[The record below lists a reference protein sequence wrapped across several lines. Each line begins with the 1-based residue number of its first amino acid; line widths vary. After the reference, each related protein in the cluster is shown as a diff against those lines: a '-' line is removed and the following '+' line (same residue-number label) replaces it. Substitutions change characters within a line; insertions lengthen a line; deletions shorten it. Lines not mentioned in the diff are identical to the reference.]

1 MPGKAALVT
10 GAGGGIGR
18 EIARRLSGDGFG
30 VACADLDEA
39 AAGRTAAAI
48 GGDSHAVRIDV
59 GDESSAIAG
68 VRAVVE
74 KYGGLDGLVNC
85 AGIHIQAVVAKT
97 AAADWDRIHRVNARG
112 TFLMCREAARV
123 MAPRRAGRIV
133 NIITK
138 LGFGN
143 PYSAAYMA
151 SKCAVWGLTQC
162 LAAELARAGITVNA
176 VAPGHVGPGTGMEAA
191 FRAKAEKLGMPWE
204 AFERAVLAAIP
215 VGRWCAP
222 SDVAA
227 AVSFLMRDEAGFV
240 TGEVVNATGGFSG
253 YSFAPPPEESEA
265 ELA

>member
-18 EIARRLSGDGFG
+18 EIARRLSGDGFR
-30 VACADLDEA
+30 VACADIDEA
-39 AAGRTAAAI
+39 AASAAAAEI
-48 GGDSHAVRIDV
+48 GGDSQAVRIDV
-59 GDESSAIAG
+59 GDEASAVAG
-68 VRAVVE
+68 VRAALE
-74 KYGGLDGLVNC
+74 TCGRLDGLVNC
-85 AGIHIQAVVAKT
+85 AGVHMQAVVAKT
-97 AAADWDRIHRVNARG
+97 AAADWDRIHRTNARG

-123 MAPRRAGRIV
+123 MAPQRAGRIV

-138 LGFGN
+138 LNFGN

-191 FRAKAEKLGMPWE
+191 FRAKAGKLGMPWDE
-204 AFERAVLAAIP
+204 FERAVLAAIP
-215 VGRWCAP
+215 VGRWCRPA
-222 SDVAA
+222 DVAA
-227 AVSFLMRDEAGFV
+227 AVSFLMRDEAGFI
-240 TGEVVNATGGFSG
+240 TGEVVNTTGGFSG

-265 ELA
+265 ESA

>member
-10 GAGGGIGR
+10 GAGGGLGR
-18 EIARRLSGDGFG
+18 EIARRLSGDGFR

-39 AAGRTAAAI
+39 AAGEVAAQI

-59 GDESSAIAG
+59 GDEASAVAG
-68 VRAVVE
+68 VRAVAE
-74 KYGGLDGLVNC
+74 KYGRLDGLVNC
-85 AGIHIQAVVAKT
+85 AGIHMQAVVAKT
-97 AAADWDRIHRVNARG
+97 AADDWDRIHRVNARG

-123 MAPRRAGRIV
+123 MVAQRTGRIV

-162 LAAELARAGITVNA
+162 LAAELARAGVTVNA

-191 FRAKAEKLGMPWE
+191 FRAKADKLGMPWDE
-204 AFERAVLAAIP
+204 FERAVLAAIP

-222 SDVAA
+222 RDVAA
-227 AVSFLMRDEAGFV
+227 SVAFLMRDEAGFV
-240 TGEVVNATGGFSG
+240 TGEIINTTGGFCG
-253 YSFAPPPEESEA
+253 YSVAPPPEESQA
-265 ELA
+265 DSA